1 MAGRVQVLFVPFHG
15 PAVPD
20 TKSVRK
26 WKQDAVWDN
35 AGRNKL
41 IATVAEK
48 LARKPRKLI
57 RGHGIETKA
66 VHLPERVRQR
76 VVILVENLEHARRLQ
91 RLLPAWDLWHA
102 VPTECEP
109 WDGEE
114 DPNELPPVGVI
125 ATLMYVAKYG
135 IGCDIL
141 VRATAGTGRLSWDA
155 IRGGYNKAGT
165 TPALVVDIEDEFGK
179 RERRDAEI
187 RRREYRE
194 QGLDVLKATETKG
207 AT

>member
-1 MAGRVQVLFVPFHG
+1 MVQVMFVPFHG

-26 WKQDAVWDN
+26 WKHDAIWDN
-35 AGRNKL
+35 AARNKL
-41 IATVAEK
+41 VAEAAEN
-48 LARKPRKLI
+48 LARKPRKVLC
-57 RGHGIETKA
+57 GYGIGPNA
-66 VHLPERVRQR
+66 VHLPDRVRQR
-76 VVILVENLEHARRLQ
+76 VVVLVENLEHARRLQ
-91 RLLPAWDLWHA
+91 RLLPAWDLWNA

-125 ATLMYVAKYG
+125 ATLTYVAKYG
-135 IGCDIL
+135 IGCDVL

-155 IRGGYNKAGT
+155 IRGVGNKAGT

-179 RERRDAEI
+179 RDRRDTEI
-187 RRREYRE
+187 RRREYGE
-194 QGLDVLKATETKG
+194 QGLEVLMEAQTKKG